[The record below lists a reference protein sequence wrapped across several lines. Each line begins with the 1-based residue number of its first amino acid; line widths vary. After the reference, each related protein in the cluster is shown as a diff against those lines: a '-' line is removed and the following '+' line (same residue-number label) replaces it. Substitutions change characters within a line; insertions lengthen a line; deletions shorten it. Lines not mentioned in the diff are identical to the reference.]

1 MVSDCSIC
9 IERNFILISSI
20 NILSFKLSCQVWLA
34 CMESPSPTVCLQILS
49 LLVPKN
55 KERGEMNLS
64 PWRLVKRWFIC
75 HNYSRFDKGLD
86 KTDHRSVCET
96 KKGSFRLLTRFF
108 WDIALFE
115 ECWCYPRKIET
126 VLHFA
131 HHFNLKVKLLA
142 NQNLL
147 GLKDVFSDGHKCIFI
162 P

>member
-1 MVSDCSIC
+1 MLSDCSIR
-9 IERNFILISSI
+9 IEQSFILISSI
-20 NILSFKLSCQVWLA
+20 NILSMELSCQVWLA

-64 PWRLVKRWFIC
+64 PWRLVKRWFIY
-75 HNYSRFDKGLD
+75 HNCSRFDEDRGKTNCQRVRENWKQILGFWLATWD
-86 KTDHRSVCET
+86 KT
-96 KKGSFRLLTRFF
+96 
-108 WDIALFE
+108 LFG
-115 ECWCYPRKIET
+115 ECWCYPRKAET
-126 VLHFA
+126 ILHFT
-131 HHFNLKVKLLA
+131 HHFNLKVKLSA